1 MPERLPDRPVHP
13 DRPTR
18 EELANDGT
26 TQLLRGGS
34 LILLAGLVAFVLLMW
49 VFGGVGMEG
58 AHNNPG
64 WLALIIAMMCMP
76 FGLLLTILGFAKW
89 LRRRSL
95 LRDSRNGT
103 AR

>member
-1 MPERLPDRPVHP
+1 MPEPPITPIRLNRD
-13 DRPTR
+13 D
-18 EELANDGT
+18 LASDGT

-34 LILLAGLVAFVLLMW
+34 LILLIGIVAFFLLMT

-64 WLALIIAMMCMP
+64 WLALIVAMMCLP
-76 FGLLLTILGFAKW
+76 FGLLLTLLGIAKW
-89 LRRRSL
+89 LRRRKL
-95 LRDSRNGT
+95 LSDSRNGT